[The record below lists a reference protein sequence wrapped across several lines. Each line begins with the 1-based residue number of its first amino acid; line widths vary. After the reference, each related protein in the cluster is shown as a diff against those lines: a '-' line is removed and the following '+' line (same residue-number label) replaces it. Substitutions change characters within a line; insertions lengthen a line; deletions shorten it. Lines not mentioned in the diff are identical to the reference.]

1 MNWEILEETMFV
13 MPNWKWIGIA
23 AGFVIGL
30 FLRFLVAKILTTVKQ
45 SDRVQR
51 RLHPL
56 IRYFFKENESAP
68 ETWILVCLF
77 WISAAHALRLPE
89 KGEKALIMIANV
101 WLAFNVIRWLYLGC
115 NALGKWLMDLAS
127 KTETTADDQLV
138 PFVTKSLKILVIVVG
153 VLVSI
158 QNFGIN
164 VVSILAGLGL
174 GGLALALAAQDTAAN
189 LFGSITILMDRPFN
203 IGDFIKVT
211 DTTGTVLDVGFRSTR
226 IRTTENS
233 IVTIPNSTMAKE
245 KVENLTQRNA
255 RRLRHVVG
263 VTYDT
268 PLEKLKSVVDQ
279 IKYYLHQN
287 EQIRSGDFVV
297 SFVSLGDFSLGI
309 EVIAHALTNDPKI
322 TAEIQQE
329 LLLHIMKIAADQN
342 VEFAFPTQTLLVE
355 KLPLPSPVTKPTL
368 NPETPR

>member
-13 MPNWKWIGIA
+13 MPNWKWLGIA
-23 AGFVIGL
+23 AAFVIGL
-30 FLRFLVAKILTTVKQ
+30 VLRFLFAKVLTLIKQ
-45 SDRVQR
+45 SERVQR

-68 ETWILVCLF
+68 EAWIFVCLF
-77 WISAAHALRLPE
+77 WASAIQALKLPE
-89 KGEKALIMIANV
+89 KGEKALSLLAGI
-101 WLAFNVIRWLYLGC
+101 WLSFNIIRWLYLGC
-115 NALGKWLMDLAS
+115 NALGQWLMDLAM
-127 KTETTADDQLV
+127 KTAATADDQLV
-138 PFVTKSLKILVIVVG
+138 PFITKSLKILVIVVG

-203 IGDFIKVT
+203 VGDFIKVT
-211 DTTGTVLDVGFRSTR
+211 DTSGTVLDVGFRSTR

-233 IVTIPNSTMAKE
+233 VVTIPNSTMAKE
-245 KVENLTQRNA
+245 KIENLTARNA

-268 PLEKLKSVVDQ
+268 PLEKLKSIIDQ

-287 EQIRSGDFVV
+287 EQIRSEDFVV

-322 TAEIQQE
+322 AAEIQQD

-342 VEFAFPTQTLLVE
+342 VEFAFPTQTLFVE
-355 KLPLPSPVTKPTL
+355 KLPLPSTQSAGEVTA
-368 NPETPR
+368 